1 MRMVNM
7 IISGVR
13 CNDYEKRALVSML
26 GGKKKTNDKQES
38 FETIL
43 DREIKKFDLQK
54 EKGC

>member
-1 MRMVNM
+1 MVNM

-13 CNDYEKRALVSML
+13 CNDYEKQALVSML
-26 GGKKKTNDKQES
+26 GGKKKTNDKQEN

-54 EKGC
+54 EKGR

>member
-1 MRMVNM
+1 MVNM

-26 GGKKKTNDKQES
+26 GGKKKTNDKQEN